1 MKKKIL
7 SLFLFLFFISSSYS
21 VNDYKSIE
29 EVKTL
34 NYELFE
40 EIGLDENKINYV
52 SRVIYSTY
60 KKANYMAS
68 NGVSTQKALT
78 LDKEAE
84 EMLLRVLTLAE
95 LKSFNSIKHKL
106 K

>member
-1 MKKKIL
+1 MKKIFL
-7 SLFLFLFFISSSYS
+7 SFLLFLFFVSSSYS

-40 EIGLDENKINYV
+40 EIGFDENKINYV

-68 NGVSTQKALT
+68 NGVSPQKALT
-78 LDKEAE
+78 LDKDAE
-84 EMLLRVLTLAE
+84 EMLLRVLTQAE
-95 LKSFNSIKHKL
+95 LKSFNSVKHKI

>member
-1 MKKKIL
+1 MRIFLLSFIL
-7 SLFLFLFFISSSYS
+7 LIFVSNFSFGSI
-21 VNDYKSIE
+21 DYKSIE
-29 EVKTL
+29 EVKSL

-40 EIGLDENKINYV
+40 EIGLNENKINYV

-60 KKANYMAS
+60 KKVQYMAS
-68 NGVSTQKALT
+68 DGASLQKGVF

-84 EMLLRVLTLAE
+84 EMLLRVLTQAE
-95 LKSFNSIKHKL
+95 LKSFNSVKHKL

>member
-1 MKKKIL
+1 MKKNFL
-7 SLFLFLFFISSSYS
+7 SLFLFLFFVCSTYS

-68 NGVSTQKALT
+68 SGVSPQKALT

-84 EMLLRVLTLAE
+84 EMLLRVLTQAE

>member
-1 MKKKIL
+1 
-7 SLFLFLFFISSSYS
+7 
-21 VNDYKSIE
+21 
-29 EVKTL
+29 
-34 NYELFE
+34 
-40 EIGLDENKINYV
+40 V

-68 NGVSTQKALT
+68 NGVSPQKALT

-84 EMLLRVLTLAE
+84 EMLLRVLTQAE